1 MVKLRLKRIGKRK
14 QPYYRIVA
22 AHVSVARNG
31 RSLAEV
37 GLYDPMHA
45 SVKIDEERAIEWL
58 NKGAQMTETVADLF
72 RTQGIL
78 ARWQGWEGRVREDAL
93 TSDKPKSRRK
103 KAAAAPVQPAE
114 PVEQEAAEPV
124 EQDEQATAAPE
135 ATESAESVEQEEV
148 ASDEQVAAEPEAAES
163 AEPVEQEEAAPAE
176 AEQAA
181 AESAESAEQ
190 EEK

>member
-58 NKGAQMTETVADLF
+58 NKGAQMSETVADLF
-72 RTQGIL
+72 HSQGIL
-78 ARWQGWEGRVREDAL
+78 ARWKGEEGRVRDDAL
-93 TSDKPKSRRK
+93 TGDKPKRRRK
-103 KAAAAPVQPAE
+103 KAAAAPVQPTEPAE
-114 PVEQEAAEPV
+114 QEEAASAEQVEQEAAEPV
-124 EQDEQATAAPE
+124 EQDEQATAEPA
-135 ATESAESVEQEEV
+135 EQEAE
-148 ASDEQVAAEPEAAES
+148 SDEQ
-163 AEPVEQEEAAPAE
+163 
-176 AEQAA
+176 
-181 AESAESAEQ
+181 
-190 EEK
+190 EKA

>member
-31 RSLAEV
+31 RSLAEL

-72 RTQGIL
+72 HSQGIL
-78 ARWQGWEGRVREDAL
+78 ARWKGQEGRVRDDAL
-93 TSDKPKSRRK
+93 SGDKPKRRRK

-114 PVEQEAAEPV
+114 PVEQ
-124 EQDEQATAAPE
+124 DEQA
-135 ATESAESVEQEEV
+135 
-148 ASDEQVAAEPEAAES
+148 AAEPEATES

-181 AESAESAEQ
+181 AESAESTEQ
-190 EEK
+190 KEK

>member
-37 GLYDPMHA
+37 GFYDPMHA

-58 NKGAQMTETVADLF
+58 NKGAQMSETVADLF
-72 RTQGIL
+72 HSQGVL
-78 ARWQGWEGRVREDAL
+78 ARWQGAEGRVRDDAL
-93 TSDKPKSRRK
+93 TGDKPKRRRK
-103 KAAAAPVQPAE
+103 KAAAAPVQPDE
-114 PVEQEAAEPV
+114 LVEQG
-124 EQDEQATAAPE
+124 
-135 ATESAESVEQEEV
+135 
-148 ASDEQVAAEPEAAES
+148 AAEPEAAES
-163 AEPVEQEEAAPAE
+163 AEPTEQEEAEPVEQEEAEPAE
-176 AEQAA
+176 QGA
-181 AESAESAEQ
+181 AESAEPAEQ

>member
-31 RSLAEV
+31 RALAEV

-58 NKGAQMTETVADLF
+58 NKGAQMSETVADLF
-72 RTQGIL
+72 HSQGIL
-78 ARWQGWEGRVREDAL
+78 ARWQGAEGRVRDDAL
-93 TSDKPKSRRK
+93 TVDKPKRRRK
-103 KAAAAPVQPAE
+103 KAAAAPVQPE
-114 PVEQEAAEPV
+114 PVEQEETAPA
-124 EQDEQATAAPE
+124 EQA
-135 ATESAESVEQEEV
+135 
-148 ASDEQVAAEPEAAES
+148 AAEPEAVES
-163 AEPVEQEEAAPAE
+163 AEPAEQEEAAPAE
-176 AEQAA
+176 
-181 AESAESAEQ
+181 SAEQ

>member
-31 RSLAEV
+31 RALAEV

-93 TSDKPKSRRK
+93 TGDKPKRRRK
-103 KAAAAPVQPAE
+103 KAAAAPVQ
-114 PVEQEAAEPV
+114 
-124 EQDEQATAAPE
+124 
-135 ATESAESVEQEEV
+135 
-148 ASDEQVAAEPEAAES
+148 S
-163 AEPVEQEEAAPAE
+163 AEPVEQEEAAPV
-176 AEQAA
+176 EQAA
-181 AESAESAEQ
+181 AEPAEPDEK

>member
-58 NKGAQMTETVADLF
+58 NKGAQMSETVADLF
-72 RTQGIL
+72 HSQGIL
-78 ARWQGWEGRVREDAL
+78 ARWKGAEGRVRDDAL
-93 TSDKPKSRRK
+93 TSDKPKRRRK
-103 KAAAAPVQPAE
+103 KAAAEPVQPAE
-114 PVEQEAAEPV
+114 PA
-124 EQDEQATAAPE
+124 
-135 ATESAESVEQEEV
+135 
-148 ASDEQVAAEPEAAES
+148 EQVAAEPEAAES
-163 AEPVEQEEAAPAE
+163 TEPVEQEEA
-176 AEQAA
+176 
-181 AESAESAEQ
+181 ESAEPAEQ

>member
-31 RSLAEV
+31 RSLAEL

-72 RTQGIL
+72 HSQGIL
-78 ARWQGWEGRVREDAL
+78 ARWKGQEGRVRDDAL
-93 TSDKPKSRRK
+93 SGDKPKRRRK

-114 PVEQEAAEPV
+114 PVEQEAAELV
-124 EQDEQATAAPE
+124 EQDEQA
-135 ATESAESVEQEEV
+135 
-148 ASDEQVAAEPEAAES
+148 AAEPEATES

-176 AEQAA
+176 AEPAT

-190 EEK
+190 KEK

>member
-37 GLYDPMHA
+37 GFYDPMHA

-58 NKGAQMTETVADLF
+58 NKGAQMSETVADLF
-72 RTQGIL
+72 HSQGIL
-78 ARWQGWEGRVREDAL
+78 ARWKGAEGRVRDDAL
-93 TSDKPKSRRK
+93 SGDKPKRRRK

-114 PVEQEAAEPV
+114 PVEQEETAPDEPV
-124 EQDEQATAAPE
+124 
-135 ATESAESVEQEEV
+135 
-148 ASDEQVAAEPEAAES
+148 
-163 AEPVEQEEAAPAE
+163 
-176 AEQAA
+176 A
-181 AESAESAEQ
+181 AESAESDEQ
-190 EEK
+190 EKA

>member
-37 GLYDPMHA
+37 GFYDPMHA

-58 NKGAQMTETVADLF
+58 NKGAQMSETVADLF
-72 RTQGIL
+72 HSQGIL
-78 ARWQGWEGRVREDAL
+78 ARWKGEEGRVRDDAL
-93 TSDKPKSRRK
+93 TGDKPKRRRK
-103 KAAAAPVQPAE
+103 KAAAAPVQPDEPVEQEDAAPAEQATAESAEPAEPAEQTTAAPAE
-114 PVEQEAAEPV
+114 PVEQE
-124 EQDEQATAAPE
+124 D
-135 ATESAESVEQEEV
+135 
-148 ASDEQVAAEPEAAES
+148 
-163 AEPVEQEEAAPAE
+163 
-176 AEQAA
+176 

>member
-31 RSLAEV
+31 RALAEV

-45 SVKIDEERAIEWL
+45 SVNIDAEQAIEWL
-58 NKGAQMTETVADLF
+58 NKGAQMSETVADLF

-78 ARWQGWEGRVREDAL
+78 ARWQGAEGRVREDAL
-93 TSDKPKSRRK
+93 TSDKPKRRRK
-103 KAAAAPVQPAE
+103 QAAAAPVA
-114 PVEQEAAEPV
+114 
-124 EQDEQATAAPE
+124 
-135 ATESAESVEQEEV
+135 
-148 ASDEQVAAEPEAAES
+148 S
-163 AEPVEQEEAAPAE
+163 AEPVEQEEAQTAEVAE
-176 AEQAA
+176 AVEPEEV
-181 AESAESAEQ
+181 AEPAEQ